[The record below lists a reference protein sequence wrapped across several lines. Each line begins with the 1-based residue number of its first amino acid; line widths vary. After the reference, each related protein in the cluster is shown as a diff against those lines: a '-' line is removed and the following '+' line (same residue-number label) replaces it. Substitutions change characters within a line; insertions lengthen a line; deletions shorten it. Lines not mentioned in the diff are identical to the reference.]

1 MDLGETLADSV
12 LQVVCPQCGHAEI
25 DDLELL
31 AIDEIHALTCEVCA
45 CRFHLALFECAH
57 CGEETVFA
65 QVPVPTPAEIRSA
78 CCRRCGHPLH
88 DDGQDVRSVG
98 RA

>member
-1 MDLGETLADSV
+1 MDLGETLADAA
-12 LQVVCPQCGHAEI
+12 LQVICPRCGHAEI

-31 AIDEIHALTCEVCA
+31 AIDEVHALTCEVCA

-57 CGEETVFA
+57 CGEETIFA
-65 QVPVPTPAEIRSA
+65 QVSVPTPAEMRSA
-78 CCRRCGHPLH
+78 CCRRCSHPLH
-88 DDGQDVRSVG
+88 DDGQDVRPVG